1 MTLEPDSMPSVSKN
15 NFLAQKKNFLEVRS
29 RLLMSI
35 RTFFHYYKFL
45 EIDTPTRIPIP
56 ALEDYID
63 AISAD
68 GQYLRTSPEFH
79 MKRLIAS
86 GYDKI
91 FQIGPCFRKGE
102 FGDRHRPEFT
112 MLEWYETGAD
122 YMDILKR
129 TESLIKGVS
138 GDLGIREDYFQ
149 QSWEVMSV
157 ADAFEIFAGKDV
169 FEVIKE
175 GTFEE
180 ILCFEIEPHLGKD
193 KPLFL
198 IDYPASMAALS
209 RKKKD
214 NPNFAERW
222 ELYIDGLE
230 IANAYSELTDPVE
243 QRERF
248 IETAK
253 LREREGREVYELD
266 EDFLSALEDG
276 MPDCGG
282 IAVGIDRL
290 CMAFCETP
298 NISDVVFE

>member
-1 MTLEPDSMPSVSKN
+1 
-15 NFLAQKKNFLEVRS
+15 
-29 RLLMSI
+29 
-35 RTFFHYYKFL
+35 
-45 EIDTPTRIPIP
+45 
-56 ALEDYID
+56 
-63 AISAD
+63 
-68 GQYLRTSPEFH
+68 

-138 GDLGIREDYFQ
+138 GDLGIRENYFQ

-298 NISDVVFE
+298 NINDVVFE